1 MLLCAV
7 MVSTMLPAAW
17 AAQETVYTPEN
28 ALKLDQRIVTPLVKS
43 KEEQRIYAAS
53 EKTLY
58 ALDLDGSKQ
67 GETALGTTVSQDA
80 SLVIYE
86 NCIQIIPKDGEGI
99 WLDREGTLLETA
111 PEDIGEQ
118 LTETEEESDTKP
130 YSLKDGK
137 VYAEGSDE
145 AVYPA
150 ENGKSVTSICM
161 GNNKLFLLS
170 DGQII
175 PLTQGFVE
183 VPVISDSS
191 AKRNADGTVALTFA
205 SDCEGTLYYALDK
218 DVFASAYQKSGV
230 KNGQNSLVIESIPE
244 DQETLWFGVMSADG
258 QQSEIAEAEI
268 QPADPPVEEDAPE
281 ISDVSVQ
288 RDESD
293 KTKAT
298 VAFTANC
305 DGTVYYSFEKNVFE
319 STQTQKV
326 TAGENTL
333 SLTGLKDGELTLY
346 LGLQKN
352 DDEQTA
358 SEIVTVTI
366 PAAGEKPAP
375 TEKKTISDTAV
386 SRAVRYTNKR
396 DADVGQITVTFQSS
410 FKGSV
415 YYTLSESLTD
425 DIVHLGKKKSVVK
438 GKNTI
443 QFNDSESKTLWI
455 GWEDGDSTV
464 KTKKVNLNPP
474 TVYTSKITL
483 NPKEAKLTV
492 KYDGS
497 TLTPKKSG
505 NGWHQYELVVGET
518 YQFIARVP
526 NSKKYKEVNQSV
538 AVQKKSNYTINISR
552 GAGRLSDLIL
562 NTNKTNYQNSQLTLS
577 TAFSSSLEE
586 YSAELVGSSNTA
598 YLWLKPR
605 KDSTKL
611 KVTVGKETLQSSLY
625 SGYRRYTV
633 KFSNN
638 ETKKTI
644 KVTASGDDGTVNTY
658 TITVERYEK
667 FELALVRQLTGRT
680 GANTLTLTL
689 SSPRKGQGYLKVVN
703 PGVNV
708 TDKEV
713 LAEGYKFHVNKGNTM
728 LKISG
733 LASVARDIYVIAEDE
748 DGNRTPRL
756 KIEIKSYQNSGTSA
770 RTRPDSRNTN
780 IPSSGPDGTASS
792 AYDDLFSIDSS
803 SWDDEEDGN
812 SGEELLNSFDEGLEA
827 VAGGNGETVDIDV
840 SEDAGA
846 QADQQQAVGSSADGS
861 VPSDSVLS
869 GGVPIWAI
877 VLILAVIAIGA
888 VGVYWFVI
896 RVRSREKEE

>member
-17 AAQETVYTPEN
+17 AAQKTEYTPRD
-28 ALKLDQRIVTPLVKS
+28 ALELDQKIVAPLVKS

-53 EKTLY
+53 ENTLY
-58 ALDLDGSKQ
+58 ALDLDGSVQEKK
-67 GETALGTTVSQDA
+67 ALGTTVSQDA

-86 NCIQIIPKDGEGI
+86 NYIQIIPKEGEEI
-99 WLDREGTLLETA
+99 WLDREGTPLETA
-111 PEDIGEQ
+111 PEDIGGQ

-137 VYAEGSDE
+137 VYAEGSDA

-150 ENGKSVTSICM
+150 KDGKSVTSICL
-161 GNNKLFLLS
+161 GNDKLFMLS

-191 AKRNADGTVALTFA
+191 AKRNADGNVVLTFA
-205 SDCEGTLYYALDK
+205 SDCAGTLYYALDE
-218 DVFASAYQKSGV
+218 DVFASTYQKSGV
-230 KNGQNSLVIESIPE
+230 KIGPNSLIIENIPE

-268 QPADPPVEEDAPE
+268 QSADQPAEEDTPE

-288 RDESD
+288 RDKSD

-352 DDEQTA
+352 DDEQTT

-518 YQFIARVP
+518 YQFIAKVP

-625 SGYRRYTV
+625 SGYRRYAV
-633 KFSNN
+633 KFANN

-658 TITVERYEK
+658 TITVEHYEK
-667 FELALVRQLTGRT
+667 FELALVRQLTRRT
-680 GANTLTLTL
+680 GVNTLALTL
-689 SSPRKGQGYLKVVN
+689 SSPKKGKGYLKVVN

-713 LAEGYKFHVNKGNTM
+713 LTEGYPFDVNRGNTT
-728 LKISG
+728 LQISG
-733 LASVARDIYVIAEDE
+733 LASVARDIYVIAEDAG
-748 DGNRTPRL
+748 GNRTPRL

-770 RTRPDSRNTN
+770 RTRPDSRNTK
-780 IPSSGPDGTASS
+780 IPSSGLDSTAPS
-792 AYDDLFSIDSS
+792 ANNERFSIDSS

-827 VAGGNGETVDIDV
+827 VAGGDGETVDIDV

-896 RVRSREKEE
+896 RVRGREKEE